1 MAAYNKMGNRN
12 TRKNEK
18 DCKYERKE
26 AHKLFRQERK
36 YCLNQ
41 HSNKRKLLITTMRQR
56 KVISK

>member
-26 AHKLFRQERK
+26 AHKLFRQER
-36 YCLNQ
+36 
-41 HSNKRKLLITTMRQR
+41 I
-56 KVISK
+56 V